1 MNKGISLILIN
12 KSNNLS
18 NLFCCFSEIIDAGLK
33 IKYGIL
39 DLLDSFLTIL
49 SAYSFDFEY
58 SFKVFFFELT

>member
-18 NLFCCFSEIIDAGLK
+18 SLLCRFSEIIDAGLK

-39 DLLDSFLTIL
+39 DFLDSFLTIL
-49 SAYSFDFEY
+49 SA
-58 SFKVFFFELT
+58 